1 MTEEDEVNEMM
12 QGSQIPEDMDLLTDE
27 ELAMY
32 QPAAPATIAAQTDQ
46 PRHYVNLVDSLDEN
60 KLSMMAQEL
69 IELVDDDESTRK
81 EWEER
86 VERGI
91 KYLGVSNETIGG
103 ATFKGA
109 SKVVHPLLV
118 ESITQFQARAIQE
131 LWPSGGPVHT
141 KVLGTQSEERNNQAK
156 RIKDYMNYQYTEE
169 MDGAFE
175 EEDKMLFRLP
185 LSGSCFKK
193 TYYDVLKAKFI
204 SKMIEPVD
212 FIVSY
217 ATTDL
222 ESSPR
227 YTHRFRETRN
237 DVLKKIENEFYSD
250 TKKQISG
257 KLIDTQNEQ
266 SNKPQLIDTID
277 RTEGKKYVAGQTTHD
292 DRHTIYEIYVDYDL
306 KEVKNQNHTSNIKK
320 PYIITIDRDSQKV
333 LRIQRN
339 WKPDDEKEIKRLYF
353 THYRFTPGLG
363 FYGYGFLH
371 LIGGLAE
378 SATGSLRALLD
389 SAGFSNM
396 QGGYRSRDGRTK
408 GGEQP
413 LAPGE
418 WREVNS
424 SSEELKKSFFPIP
437 YKEPSSTLFSLL
449 GYLDDKARH
458 LAGITE
464 TVTGEANPA
473 NSPVGT
479 TAMLL
484 EQGTK
489 VFTAVH
495 KRLHEA
501 HKKEFIILADM
512 IAEYMPDEG
521 YPYMFGESE
530 GQLLASDFD
539 GRIDIVPVSDPNIAS
554 NAQRIAKAQSVI
566 QMREAFPEEIKPRE
580 AVKMMLKALNVDNI
594 DELIG
599 TDDDVKIVMEKA
611 KAMEAFEEE
620 MRQLE
625 KKKLE
630 TEIKKLEIETK
641 RLTNMGVNESVDAIQ
656 AATEAA
662 QIITATPDVTP
673 VADSILNSSGF
684 EDKDGGSILRS
695 PNDGKVVGPQAP
707 DLVTPPQ
714 ESLPQQPSMPSFPE
728 DIPPNL

>member
-46 PRHYVNLVDSLDEN
+46 PKHYVNLVDSLDEN